1 MQKFDIFVRLGI
13 RSPNDFIQN
22 LNTKN
27 EKIQKL
33 FLEKIQMI
41 TNPVTIQV
49 MMGDATVTE
58 QKTFDPESVRS
69 FYENFYK
76 TLKDWT
82 FQEISTSN
90 NEDLRRIFIKF
101 EIQEGNYLISG
112 HFSLQYHVL
121 LFYKPDQRVIE
132 SQKELAKIID
142 VTKNKEL
149 QRSDDSD
156 QMVLEKLKERGY
168 KDFDH
173 QKLFEIF
180 FENNEL
186 REQIFKEI
194 EQKSDVDFQ
203 ELSKRKTLLVKE
215 LDNLLI
221 ETYQTSPVLIDDTK
235 LISGEEGC
243 LCTFDIEFIRGGIKE
258 GLFDPRKISE
268 PIREK
273 LENRINEIL
282 KCVEIE

>member
-1 MQKFDIFVRLGI
+1 MRLGI

-22 LNTKN
+22 LNIKN

-33 FLEKIQMI
+33 FLENIQKI
-41 TNPVTIQV
+41 TNPVIIRV
-49 MMGDATVTE
+49 MLGDATITE

-69 FYENFYK
+69 YYQKLNK
-76 TLKDWT
+76 NLKDWT
-82 FQEISTSN
+82 YQDVSISN

-101 EIQEGNYLISG
+101 EIKEGNYLISV

-121 LFYKPDQRVIE
+121 LFYKPDQMVID

-142 VTKNKEL
+142 VTKNKEQ
-149 QRSDDSD
+149 QRSDDND
-156 QMVLEKLKERGY
+156 ELVFEKLKEMGY

-180 FENNEL
+180 FKNNKL

-194 EQKSDVDFQ
+194 EEKSDVDFQ
-203 ELSKRKTLLVKE
+203 ELFKRKTQLVKE

-235 LISGEEGC
+235 LVTGEEGC

-258 GLFDPRKISE
+258 GLFDPRKISQ
-268 PIREK
+268 PIRQK
-273 LENRINEIL
+273 LENRIDEVL
-282 KCVEIE
+282 KYM

>member
-1 MQKFDIFVRLGI
+1 VRLGI
-13 RSPNDFIQN
+13 RSPNDFIQD
-22 LNTKN
+22 LNIKN

-33 FLEKIQMI
+33 FLEKIQRI

-58 QKTFDPESVRS
+58 QKTFDPQSVRRY
-69 FYENFYK
+69 YENFNK
-76 TLKDWT
+76 NLKDWT

-203 ELSKRKTLLVKE
+203 ELFKRKTLLVKE

-221 ETYQTSPVLIDDTK
+221 ETYQTSHVLIDDTK

-282 KCVEIE
+282 KCMEIE

>member
-1 MQKFDIFVRLGI
+1 MRLGI

-33 FLEKIQMI
+33 FLEKIQRI
-41 TNPVTIQV
+41 TNPVTTQV
-49 MMGDATVTE
+49 MLGDATITE
-58 QKTFDPESVRS
+58 QKTFDPESVRRY
-69 FYENFYK
+69 YENFNK
-76 TLKDWT
+76 NLKDWT

-149 QRSDDSD
+149 QRSNDSD
-156 QMVLEKLKERGY
+156 QMVLEKLKEMDY

-203 ELSKRKTLLVKE
+203 ELSKRKAQLVTE

-258 GLFDPRKISE
+258 GLFDSRKISE
-268 PIREK
+268 SIREK
-273 LENRINEIL
+273 IDSRIDEIL
-282 KCVEIE
+282 KCVDIE

>member
-1 MQKFDIFVRLGI
+1 MRLGN
-13 RSPNDFIQN
+13 RTSNDFIQN
-22 LNTKN
+22 LNIKN

-33 FLEKIQMI
+33 FLEKIQRV

-49 MMGDATVTE
+49 MLGDATITE

-69 FYENFYK
+69 YYENFNK
-76 TLKDWT
+76 NLKDWT
-82 FQEISTSN
+82 IQEISITN

-101 EIQEGNYLISG
+101 EIKEGNYLISS
-112 HFSLQYHVL
+112 HFSLQYHIL
-121 LFYKPDQRVIE
+121 LFYKTDQRVIE

-142 VTKNKEL
+142 ETKNKEL

-156 QMVLEKLKERGY
+156 QIVLEKLKEMGY

-186 REQIFKEI
+186 REQIFNGI
-194 EQKSDVDFQ
+194 EEKSDVDFQ
-203 ELSKRKTLLVKE
+203 ELSKRKTQLVKE

-221 ETYQTSPVLIDDTK
+221 ETYQTSPVLIDDKK
-235 LISGEEGC
+235 LITGEEGC
-243 LCTFDIEFIRGGIKE
+243 LCTFDIEFVRGGIKE

-268 PIREK
+268 STREK
-273 LENRINEIL
+273 LESRIDEVL
-282 KCVEIE
+282 KCMEIE

>member
-1 MQKFDIFVRLGI
+1 VRLGI

-33 FLEKIQMI
+33 FLEKIQRI
-41 TNPVTIQV
+41 TNPVTTQV
-49 MMGDATVTE
+49 MLGDATITE
-58 QKTFDPESVRS
+58 QKTFDPESVRRY
-69 FYENFYK
+69 YENFNK
-76 TLKDWT
+76 NLKDWT

-90 NEDLRRIFIKF
+90 NEDLKRIFIKF

-156 QMVLEKLKERGY
+156 QMVLEKLKEMGY

-203 ELSKRKTLLVKE
+203 ELSKRKAQLVTE

-268 PIREK
+268 SIREK
-273 LENRINEIL
+273 LESRIDEIL

>member
-1 MQKFDIFVRLGI
+1 MRLGN
-13 RSPNDFIQN
+13 RTSNDFIQN
-22 LNTKN
+22 LNIKN

-33 FLEKIQMI
+33 FLEKIQRV

-49 MMGDATVTE
+49 MLGDATITE

-69 FYENFYK
+69 YYENFNK
-76 TLKDWT
+76 NLKDWT
-82 FQEISTSN
+82 IQEISISN

-121 LFYKPDQRVIE
+121 LFYKTDQRVIE

-142 VTKNKEL
+142 ETKNKEL
-149 QRSDDSD
+149 QRSDDGD
-156 QMVLEKLKERGY
+156 QIVLEKLKEMGY

-186 REQIFKEI
+186 REQIFNGI
-194 EQKSDVDFQ
+194 EEKSDIDFQ
-203 ELSKRKTLLVKE
+203 GLSKRKTQLVKE

-221 ETYQTSPVLIDDTK
+221 ETYQTSPVLIDDKK
-235 LISGEEGC
+235 LITGEEGC
-243 LCTFDIEFIRGGIKE
+243 LCTFDIEFVRGGIKE

-268 PIREK
+268 STREK
-273 LENRINEIL
+273 LESRIDEVL
-282 KCVEIE
+282 KCMEIE

>member
-1 MQKFDIFVRLGI
+1 MRLGI

-33 FLEKIQMI
+33 FLEKIQRI

-82 FQEISTSN
+82 FQDISTSN

-194 EQKSDVDFQ
+194 EEKSDVDFQ
-203 ELSKRKTLLVKE
+203 ELFKRKTLLVKE

-221 ETYQTSPVLIDDTK
+221 ETYQTSHVLIDDTK

>member
-1 MQKFDIFVRLGI
+1 
-13 RSPNDFIQN
+13 
-22 LNTKN
+22 
-27 EKIQKL
+27 
-33 FLEKIQMI
+33 
-41 TNPVTIQV
+41 

-69 FYENFYK
+69 FYENFNK

-82 FQEISTSN
+82 FQDISTSN

-203 ELSKRKTLLVKE
+203 ELFKRKTLLVKE

-221 ETYQTSPVLIDDTK
+221 ETYQTSQVLIDDTK

-243 LCTFDIEFIRGGIKE
+243 LCTFDIEFIRGSIKE

>member
-1 MQKFDIFVRLGI
+1 MRLGN
-13 RSPNDFIQN
+13 RTSNDFIQN
-22 LNTKN
+22 LNIKN

-33 FLEKIQMI
+33 FLEKIQRV

-49 MMGDATVTE
+49 MLGDATITE

-69 FYENFYK
+69 YYENFNK
-76 TLKDWT
+76 NLKDWT
-82 FQEISTSN
+82 IQEISITN

-101 EIQEGNYLISG
+101 EIKEGNYLISS

-121 LFYKPDQRVIE
+121 LFYKTDQRVIE

-142 VTKNKEL
+142 ETKNKEL

-156 QMVLEKLKERGY
+156 QIVLEKLKEMGY

-186 REQIFKEI
+186 REQIFNGI
-194 EQKSDVDFQ
+194 EEKSDVDFQ
-203 ELSKRKTLLVKE
+203 ELSKRKTQLVKE

-221 ETYQTSPVLIDDTK
+221 ETYQTSPVLIDDKK
-235 LISGEEGC
+235 LITGEEGC
-243 LCTFDIEFIRGGIKE
+243 LCTFDIEFVRGGIKE

-268 PIREK
+268 STREK
-273 LENRINEIL
+273 LESRIDEVL
-282 KCVEIE
+282 KCMEIE

>member
-1 MQKFDIFVRLGI
+1 MRLGI

-33 FLEKIQMI
+33 FLEKIQRI

-49 MMGDATVTE
+49 MLGDATVTE
-58 QKTFDPESVRS
+58 QKTFDPESVRRY
-69 FYENFYK
+69 YENFNK
-76 TLKDWT
+76 NLKDWT

-149 QRSDDSD
+149 QRSNDSD
-156 QMVLEKLKERGY
+156 QMVLEKLKEMGY

-203 ELSKRKTLLVKE
+203 ELSKRKAQLVTE

-258 GLFDPRKISE
+258 GLFDSRKISE
-268 PIREK
+268 SIREK
-273 LENRINEIL
+273 IESRIDEIL
-282 KCVEIE
+282 KCVDIE